1 MTKRATSTTP
11 ESPSKKPRVD
21 HKSGLSFTHR
31 KVATARAA
39 AAVDANPPL
48 FQLLQA
54 VEDDLKQQEKGEAV
68 VYWMR
73 MCDLRISDNKA
84 LSMASEQAK
93 ADQIPL
99 VVIFAISPQDYVA
112 HDRGAR
118 KIDFTLRNLSSVK
131 DALLKLNIPLHTFTQ
146 EVRSELP
153 QGVVSFLSDI
163 SSTSLYANIEYE
175 VDELRRDI
183 KVCALA
189 KEKGIK
195 ATFVHDKCV
204 IEPGLLKTKEG
215 KAYAVYSPYQRNW
228 LATLHEKQDHY
239 LHDYSGVQAND
250 KKTKDSGKISK
261 LFSMEVP
268 KHVPGFELEADNKK
282 RMENIWPAG
291 EDVAAQMLER
301 FLHTKSKSSKMG
313 GVSPVEGEAENSD
326 KSSRLIKYGKDRDDA
341 TRDTTS
347 RLSPYLSSG
356 VISARAC
363 IRATLTMQNSKK
375 VDGGRDSGIGRW
387 IQEIAWRDFY
397 ANILTS
403 FPRVSMG
410 RPYLEKYAK
419 IVWENHQEK
428 GAGGGGDAYADDD
441 PDPVG
446 QGKDG
451 EMLKRW
457 KEGKTGVPIVDAG
470 MRCINEM
477 GWVHNRLR
485 MIVAMFL
492 TKDLMMDWRVGERYF
507 TENLI
512 DGDLASNNG
521 GWQWS
526 ASTGVD
532 PAPYFRIF
540 NPYSQSSKVDP
551 SGEFIRHFV
560 PELSK
565 LRGEGEWLS
574 IVMTELHKPPASVAD
589 KLGYPRPIVNHHE
602 VRDRAIR
609 RFKNPGEK

>member
-1 MTKRATSTTP
+1 MSKRASSAAATP
-11 ESPSKKPRVD
+11 ESPSKKSRCDP
-21 HKSGLSFTHR
+21 HAFTHR
-31 KVATARAA
+31 KVATAEAA
-39 AAVDANPPL
+39 AAVDADPPL
-48 FQLLQA
+48 DKLLRA
-54 VEDDLKQQEKGEAV
+54 VNNGVKEQKKGDAV

-73 MCDLRISDNKA
+73 MSDLRISDNTA
-84 LSMASEQAK
+84 LTMASKQAK
-93 ADQIPL
+93 TDGVPL
-99 VVIFAISPQDYVA
+99 VVIFVISPQDYVA
-112 HDRGAR
+112 HDRGPR
-118 KIDFTLRNLSSVK
+118 KIDFTLRNLSSIR
-131 DALLKLNIPLHTFTQ
+131 DALVKLNIPLYTFTQ
-146 EVRSELP
+146 EVRSKLH

-175 VDELRRDI
+175 VDELRRDL

-204 IEPGLLKTKEG
+204 IEPGLLKTKG
-215 KAYAVYSPYQRNW
+215 NKAYAVYSPYQRNW
-228 LATLHEKQDHY
+228 LATLHERQDHY
-239 LHDYSGVQAND
+239 LHDYSVVGAND
-250 KKTKDSGKISK
+250 EKIKELEMFSK
-261 LFSMEVP
+261 LFSSAVP
-268 KHVPGFELEADNKK
+268 KHVDGFKLEDEDQKK
-282 RMENIWPAG
+282 MEKVWPAG
-291 EDVAAQMLER
+291 EDVAKQMLEQ
-301 FLHTKSKSSKMG
+301 FLHSKSKSSKLG
-313 GVSPVEGEAENSD
+313 AVSPLEGEAEASD
-326 KSSRLIKYGKDRDDA
+326 KASRLIKYGKDRDDA
-341 TRDTTS
+341 TRDNTS

-363 IRATLTMQNSKK
+363 VRATLTMQSSKK
-375 VDGGRDSGIGRW
+375 IDGGRDTGIGRW
-387 IQEIAWRDFY
+387 VQEIAWRDFY
-397 ANILTS
+397 ANILTL

-419 IVWENHQEK
+419 VVWENHQEK
-428 GAGGGGDAYADDD
+428 GAGGGGDAYAGAD

-492 TKDLMMDWRVGERYF
+492 TKDLMIDWRVGERYF
-507 TENLI
+507 MQTLI

-540 NPYSQSSKVDP
+540 NPYSQSSKADP

-565 LRGEGEWLS
+565 LRGE
-574 IVMTELHKPPASVAD
+574 ELHKPPASVAD
-589 KLGYPRPIVNHHE
+589 KLGYPRPIVDHHE
-602 VRDRAIR
+602 VRDRALR